1 MGYCAKAD
9 LIQRFG
15 DREISDLLD
24 RNNDDTEDTNAL
36 TSAIADADALIDG
49 YLCSRYAVPLSSVPA
64 LIVSIS
70 CDLTRYKLWDDRA
83 PEEVRKRYQDALS
96 QLRDI
101 AKGVLSL
108 PATSTTASSDFGGI
122 EHTDGDRLFTMDS
135 LRDF

>member
-1 MGYCAKAD
+1 MAYCAKAD
-9 LIQRFG
+9 LVKRFG

-24 RNNDDTEDTNAL
+24 RDNDGAEDTRAL
-36 TSAIADADALIDG
+36 ESAISDADALIDG
-49 YLCSRYAVPLSSVPA
+49 YLSARYAVPLSSVPA

-101 AKGVLSL
+101 SKGVLSL
-108 PATSTTASSDFGGI
+108 PSTSTTASSDLGGI
-122 EHTDGDRLFTMDS
+122 EYTEGDRLFTMDS
-135 LRDF
+135 LRGF